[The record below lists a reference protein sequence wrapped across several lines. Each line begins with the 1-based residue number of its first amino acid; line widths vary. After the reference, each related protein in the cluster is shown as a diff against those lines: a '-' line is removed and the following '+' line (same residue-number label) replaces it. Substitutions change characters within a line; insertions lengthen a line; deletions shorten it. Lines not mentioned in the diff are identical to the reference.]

1 MKKKILS
8 IVTILTLTLGI
19 VGCAS
24 TGKVQED
31 MNGDDEF
38 VQAFQTSINKRWK
51 KQADLEEK
59 YEKDTTFTEEEY
71 TKETIKVLEEEVNT
85 LEEKQNNI
93 EDKDLKSYAQD
104 YIEGVKKQIEA
115 NKTEDYE
122 LQDKYIQE
130 SDKLRKPALIALV
143 DEYGVKIDEEH
154 EQTYKD
160 FKEKATIIKKEN
172 ESQNFADKLATEM
185 EFEKTTD
192 EFGYVEFTTTV
203 ENTSEFN
210 FKYLSYNVQYK
221 DEDGVSI
228 GNDIIYLENFNKDSK
243 QKVKLSPFEEGI
255 EDIVVTTDWF
265 ETE

>member
-8 IVTILTLTLGI
+8 LVTILTFTIGI
-19 VGCAS
+19 VGCS
-24 TGKVQED
+24 SNGKTQEKL
-31 MNGDDEF
+31 NGDEEF
-38 VQAFQTSINKRWK
+38 IQTFQTSINKRWK
-51 KQADLEEK
+51 KQEELEEK
-59 YEKDTTFTEEEY
+59 YEQNVSFSDEEY
-71 TKETIKVLEEEVNT
+71 TEETIKVLEDEINA

-93 EDKDLKSYAQD
+93 EDKDLKSYAKD

-115 NKTEDYE
+115 NKTDDYE

-143 DEYGVKIDEEH
+143 EDYGVKIDKEH

-172 ESQNFADKLATEM
+172 ESQSYADKLATEM

-192 EFGYVEFTTTV
+192 EFGYIEFKTTV
-203 ENTSEFN
+203 ENTSDFN
-210 FKYLSYNVQYK
+210 FKSLSYNVQYK
-221 DEDGVSI
+221 DKEGTVV
-228 GNDIIYLENFNKDSK
+228 GNDIIYLENFNKNSK
-243 QKVKLSPFEEGI
+243 QKIKLSPVEEDV
-255 EDIVVTTDWF
+255 EDIAITTDWF